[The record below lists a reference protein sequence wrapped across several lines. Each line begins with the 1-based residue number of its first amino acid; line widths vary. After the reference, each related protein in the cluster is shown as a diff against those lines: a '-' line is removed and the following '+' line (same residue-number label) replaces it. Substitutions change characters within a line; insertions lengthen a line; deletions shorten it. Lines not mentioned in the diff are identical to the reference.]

1 MMFPKMVALLC
12 ALAAGVLV
20 TATALAID
28 TEPPLPD
35 QTQQARYEALIHE
48 LRCLQCRSQSLA
60 DSDVSLA
67 ADLRREV
74 RRLISEGNSDAD
86 VKAFLTARYGD
97 YVLFRPPLNQRTWI
111 LWLAPGLLLLGGGLI
126 AWRVVRH
133 RTTLMPSDPEELDGG
148 NERP

>member
-1 MMFPKMVALLC
+1 LTLGLLITR
-12 ALAAGVLV
+12 A
-20 TATALAID
+20 ALAID

-35 QTQQARYEALIHE
+35 PVQQARYEDLIHE

-74 RRLISEGNSDAD
+74 RGLIADGKSDAD

-97 YVLFRPPLNQRTWI
+97 YILFRPPLNERTWL
-111 LWLAPGLLLLGGGLI
+111 LWLAPALLLLGGGLI
-126 AWRVVRH
+126 VWRVVRH
-133 RTTLMPSDPEELDGG
+133 RTTLIPTDLEEVDGG
-148 NERP
+148 DTRP

>member
-1 MMFPKMVALLC
+1 MMPMVRILAVALL
-12 ALAAGVLV
+12 AAR
-20 TATALAID
+20 TALAID

-35 QTQQARYEALIHE
+35 PDQQARYESLIHE
-48 LRCLQCRSQSLA
+48 LRCLQCRSQTLA

-74 RRLISEGNSDAD
+74 RRLIAEGNSDSD

-133 RTTLMPSDPEELDGG
+133 RTTLVPSDPEEQDAR
-148 NERP
+148 NKSP

>member
-1 MMFPKMVALLC
+1 MIAIIRALL
-12 ALAAGVLV
+12 LASLLV
-20 TATALAID
+20 EAARAID

-35 QTQQARYEALIHE
+35 PQQQARYEDLIHE

-74 RRLISEGNSDAD
+74 RGLIAQGKSDD
-86 VKAFLTARYGD
+86 EVKAFLTARYGD
-97 YVLFRPPLNQRTWI
+97 YVLFRPPLNARTWVV
-111 LWLAPGLLLLGGGLI
+111 WFAPGILLLGGALI

-133 RTTLMPSDPEELDGG
+133 RTGLVPTDADEVESGDDA
-148 NERP
+148 R